1 MLLPLLEFSL
11 LWQWP
16 IMNWCFCSFLCAL
29 TPSWGKVGDSNLSPR
44 SFPNSKQKERLKG
57 RGWRERLKPKSERY
71 FFKKKNYMCQRCV
84 KKDQT
89 TSGIIGVKKFL
100 LPSFMPSKW
109 ANLCL
114 FDCLILMINFVP
126 ILTWT
131 ESWNSHSW
139 WVLRNDC
146 AVLCITSYLGFNEFS
161 RFALV
166 NKLAVRLSTFE
177 PLWERHCQREFGC
190 RRTEIEPR
198 PSSSRELFKFL
209 FEKMGMMYKNSREAS
224 FSQMVRARGKV
235 TLA

>member
-1 MLLPLLEFSL
+1 MALPLVIYARPKYEDVEDDLFSSSPPGTSALGLRWVRHCTSNITRLERV
-11 LWQWP
+11 
-16 IMNWCFCSFLCAL
+16 M
-29 TPSWGKVGDSNLSPR
+29 LS
-44 SFPNSKQKERLKG
+44 
-57 RGWRERLKPKSERY
+57 RENP
-71 FFKKKNYMCQRCV
+71 V
-84 KKDQT
+84 
-89 TSGIIGVKKFL
+89 
-100 LPSFMPSKW
+100 
-109 ANLCL
+109 
-114 FDCLILMINFVP
+114 
-126 ILTWT
+126 
-131 ESWNSHSW
+131 W
-139 WVLRNDC
+139 WNDC

-224 FSQMVRARGKV
+224 FSQMLRARGKV